1 MQTPTH
7 ALPNIATECSSTA
20 QRYTQIPVMTSI
32 KPERAKMVHTVWH
45 LLSRRINAFAF
56 FSSSAIGLPLGMAM
70 HDNSPLEPNNDTR
83 LQSIL
88 SKGGSSRRVVN
99 E

>member
-1 MQTPTH
+1 
-7 ALPNIATECSSTA
+7 
-20 QRYTQIPVMTSI
+20 MTSR

-56 FSSSAIGLPLGMAM
+56 FSSSALVLPSGAM
-70 HDNSPLEPNNDTR
+70 HDNSPLEPNNETR

-88 SKGGSSRRVVN
+88 SKGGSSRRFVN